1 MPAIVLLRHGQASF
15 GAADYDQLSDVG
27 RVQAA
32 VAGDAL
38 AARGLRDPVMCSGDL
53 TRQVDTAAIAGERMG
68 LTADPAVDPRFN
80 EYDHIGLVL
89 QDLPD
94 DEAPALGDT
103 VAFQAHLDVALTRWI
118 DADAPDGWRAFAGGA
133 IAAVTELATSLPA
146 GRDAVVATSGGVI
159 AAITAHLLGGGA
171 PTVVALNR
179 IAVNAGLT
187 TLLAGRGG
195 LTLLTFNEHSH
206 LSGDQSHLRTYR

>member
-32 VAGDAL
+32 VAGEAL
-38 AARGLRDPVMCSGDL
+38 AARGLRDPVLCSGSL
-53 TRQVDTAAIAGERMG
+53 SRQLDTATIAGQRMG
-68 LTADPAVDPRFN
+68 VTADPTVDPRFN

-94 DEAPALGDT
+94 DSAPVLGDT
-103 VAFQAHLDVALTRWI
+103 VAFQAHLDVALTRWVE
-118 DADAPDGWRAFAGGA
+118 ADAPDGWRAFAGGA
-133 IAAVTELATSLPA
+133 VQAVSELAASLPA

-159 AAITAHLLGGGA
+159 AAIGAHLLGAGA
-171 PTVVALNR
+171 ATVVALNR
-179 IAVNAGLT
+179 ITVNASLT

-195 LTLLTFNEHSH
+195 LSLLTFNEHNH
-206 LSGDQSHLRTYR
+206 FAGDASHLRTYR